1 MVFQL
6 IVSIALVCIAI
17 GFYIIGRQVFRKN

>member
-1 MVFQL
+1 MFFQL

-17 GFYIIGRQVFRKN
+17 GFYIIGKRVFKKS